1 MELTEYQG
9 VLTGCQCLSL
19 PEGTLLRES
28 FHRAYLDHINVYI
41 SEGVSW
47 DAARYYLCPNTG
59 VVWRTTYLSGGK
71 IEEIGMVRTS
81 CRQTPLDA
89 YTIAKGVVQLYSE
102 PLYPPPGAPRVD
114 YQLPRGVTPPP
125 FPQLPLQ
132 GLFFKTFHP
141 RSEVMWACG
150 DVAVRGRVLLKIWL
164 HLLVPVARG
173 EMGACWL
180 ASPLEVISQ
189 QVLQSG
195 LVLEWWFDRGQIGE
209 VRVEAQEQVS
219 AERFF
224 EWFGLDKP
232 YRDTGREFLEWLRRA
247 RRRR

>member
-47 DAARYYLCPNTG
+47 DAAGYYLCPNTG

-102 PLYPPPGAPRVD
+102 PLYPHQEPHESITNCLGASPSTLPP
-114 YQLPRGVTPPP
+114 TPPAR
-125 FPQLPLQ
+125 
-132 GLFFKTFHP
+132 T
-141 RSEVMWACG
+141 
-150 DVAVRGRVLLKIWL
+150 LL
-164 HLLVPVARG
+164 
-173 EMGACWL
+173 
-180 ASPLEVISQ
+180 
-189 QVLQSG
+189 
-195 LVLEWWFDRGQIGE
+195 
-209 VRVEAQEQVS
+209 
-219 AERFF
+219 
-224 EWFGLDKP
+224 
-232 YRDTGREFLEWLRRA
+232 
-247 RRRR
+247 